1 MRSLTTKQG
10 LLAWLGVVVAIGS
23 LATPLDAQRRGRG
36 RTRRPTPE
44 APAAPE
50 TPENPFAEPAGAATG
65 GTAAPTTAPATAPAP
80 TTTAP
85 ATTPPAASTAPPAA
99 SATPPP
105 AADPGPAPPDVAPVR
120 ADLGHL
126 MDDMVQTRQRM
137 AVLGQEL
144 FRTRIRIA
152 VQDRAGDDQSLA
164 RFVVELDGAPVFRA
178 DGEIEGGDRG
188 RTVHEGALAPGPHVL
203 TIETEQRAQGD
214 AEVRYSQRET
224 FRVQVHRERLTDI
237 EIVLE
242 DDSNMVQAF
251 QQGGEGRY
259 EIRTRVQV
267 ATRELPSRDVAAGSA
282 PSTPP
287 SGS

>member
-1 MRSLTTKQG
+1 MR
-10 LLAWLGVVVAIGS
+10 LLAFVAVLVSVASI
-23 LATPLDAQRRGRG
+23 ATPLDAQRARGRG
-36 RTRRPTPE
+36 RTRRPAPE

-65 GTAAPTTAPATAPAP
+65 GTTTPAP
-80 TTTAP
+80 TPAP
-85 ATTPPAASTAPPAA
+85 STSPTPPAASTTPPPPSTPPAA
-99 SATPPP
+99 STTPPP
-105 AADPGPAPPDVAPVR
+105 PADPGPAPPDVAPVR
-120 ADLGHL
+120 ADLGVL

-164 RFVVELDGAPVFRA
+164 RFVVELDGAPVFRS

-203 TIETEQRAQGD
+203 TIETEQRARDD

-242 DDSNMVQAF
+242 DDSSMVQAF

-267 ATRELPSRDVAAGSA
+267 ATRELPAGGASGA
-282 PSTPP
+282 PP

>member
-1 MRSLTTKQG
+1 MKRLI
-10 LLAWLGVVVAIGS
+10 AFVAVLVSVAS
-23 LATPLDAQRRGRG
+23 LATPLDAQRSRGRG

-65 GTAAPTTAPATAPAP
+65 GTTTPPPPPPSTPPPSTPPAAG
-80 TTTAP
+80 
-85 ATTPPAASTAPPAA
+85 TTPPAAST
-99 SATPPP
+99 TPPP
-105 AADPGPAPPDVAPVR
+105 ASTPTPPADPGPAPPDVAPVR

-164 RFVVELDGAPVFRA
+164 RFVVELDGAPVFRT

-203 TIETEQRAQGD
+203 TIETEQRSRDD

-242 DDSNMVQAF
+242 DDSSMVQAF

-267 ATRELPSRDVAAGSA
+267 ATRELPAGA
-282 PSTPP
+282 PPP